1 VQELVKQITKTTMID
16 HKTNRIFI
24 KLAVFACF
32 FYSSTSTSK
41 EQRSINYAHHMQQL
55 VNIAQNSAAKTPFAA
70 MIVDSKS
77 GEILCIDT
85 NPGTYSP
92 IDHGEIEA
100 IRNCSDKYQDK
111 MRWRNTTL
119 ISTAEPCPM
128 CQGAISWANISTVV
142 YGTSIPYLIENGWRQ
157 LNLRA
162 YEIAS
167 RSTFNR
173 TKIIGGVLADQT
185 DRLFDRRSKKE
196 NKHNAHQTH

>member
-1 VQELVKQITKTTMID
+1 MIEQKTT
-16 HKTNRIFI
+16 RFSVV
-24 KLAVFACF
+24 LAVFTCF
-32 FYSSTSTSK
+32 LYGPVATSK
-41 EQRSINYAHHMQQL
+41 EQHPINYAHHMQKL
-55 VNIAQNSAAKTPFAA
+55 VDIAQNSTAKTPFAA
-70 MIVDSKS
+70 MIVDNKS
-77 GEILCIDT
+77 GKILCIDT

-100 IRNCSDKYQDK
+100 IRNCSDKYQEK

-157 LNLRA
+157 LSLRA
-162 YEIAS
+162 YEVAR

-173 TKIIGGVLADQT
+173 TKIIGGVLAAQT
-185 DRLFDRRSKKE
+185 DPLFARRSQE
-196 NKHNAHQTH
+196 GNKNHAHQTH